1 MTALEWLEQRIKD
14 TYDKEGKLPIA
25 YTLDLVKQAKEI
37 EEEDYTK
44 EYVAKT
50 ALEWYIKQMFELNT
64 GDFKSK
70 RGYLGKRR
78 QIENQALAMEK
89 EQLNLA
95 RLDGINLAN
104 QGYGK
109 PLDPEY
115 MRKWIQ
121 KNAAPKTTHDPEN
134 P

>member
-25 YTLDLVKQAKEI
+25 YTLDLIRQAKE
-37 EEEDYTK
+37 
-44 EYVAKT
+44 
-50 ALEWYIKQMFELNT
+50 
-64 GDFKSK
+64 
-70 RGYLGKRR
+70 
-78 QIENQALAMEK
+78 MEK

>member
-37 EEEDYTK
+37 EESRK
-44 EYVAKT
+44 
-50 ALEWYIKQMFELNT
+50 
-64 GDFKSK
+64 
-70 RGYLGKRR
+70 
-78 QIENQALAMEK
+78 
-89 EQLNLA
+89 
-95 RLDGINLAN
+95 
-104 QGYGK
+104 
-109 PLDPEY
+109 LDPEY